1 MERNIPR
8 MYDTIQRLPLF
19 LGIGVEDISDI
30 LGHTRFDFRSC
41 QAGHQIIAEG
51 EECSGLIFIIGGQLR
66 SSVCSDDHSYQVEEV
81 IPSPSLLQPERLFGL
96 TQRYTHTYT
105 ADEKCDLMVISKD
118 EILRL
123 SDTYPIFRTNLL
135 NIITTQAQRLW
146 HRPWRRQPS
155 EIRQKLLRFF
165 SDRCDKPAGTKIFII
180 KMQTLSTIIGE
191 SRLHVSQELHALESE
206 GLIQLTRHRITIP
219 AMEQLF
225 STNP

>member
-1 MERNIPR
+1 MERDFPR

-30 LGHTRFDFRSC
+30 LGHTRFDFRSY
-41 QAGHQIIAEG
+41 QAGHQVIAEG
-51 EECSGLIFIIGGQLR
+51 EVCSGLVFLIGGQLH
-66 SSVCSDDHSYQVEEV
+66 SSVSSDDHSYQVEEV
-81 IPSPSLLQPERLFGL
+81 LHSPTLLQPERLFGL

-105 ADEKCDLMVISKD
+105 ADVKCDLMMISKD
-118 EILRL
+118 EILIL

-155 EIRQKLLRFF
+155 EIRQKILRFF
-165 SDRCDKPAGTKIFII
+165 SDHCDKPAGAKTFII

-191 SRLHVSQELHALESE
+191 SRLRVSQELHAMESE
-206 GLIQLTRHRITIP
+206 GLIHLTRERITIP